1 MCKHIKAVWRMRDGV
16 VMAREAITTHVIGK
30 NVRWDD
36 PYLEELA
43 RLENFFEYKAN
54 KLEMDAEK
62 QGLRYNKCLV
72 CKREFTLTRSNRKKS
87 YIVFLE
93 IVAIESK
100 AYGIKWNAEAEAFEE
115 PLFTDS
121 EQD

>member
-16 VMAREAITTHVIGK
+16 VIAREAITTHVIGK
-30 NVRWDD
+30 PDFHN

-54 KLEMDAEK
+54 KLEMDALDA
-62 QGLRYNKCLV
+62 GLRYNKCLV

-93 IVAIESK
+93 IVAIEAR
-100 AYGIKWNAEAEAFEE
+100 AYGMPPKEFFWSEE
-115 PLFTDS
+115 DL
-121 EQD
+121 